1 MFMKRIFLISKYYT
15 ILNKLKKIIGM
26 VTVIVHNKNNNSSFK
41 TLLANSFYRNF
52 FQNVIRIHIVSKFGI
67 LSYVA

>member
-1 MFMKRIFLISKYYT
+1 
-15 ILNKLKKIIGM
+15 M

-41 TLLANSFYRNF
+41 TLLANSFYSNF
-52 FQNVIRIHIVSKFGI
+52 IQNVIRIHIVSKFGI